1 MTDTKRT
8 VLTII
13 VDETEVLG
21 EMPLYE
27 AVVRKLVK
35 LELAGATVHMGIM
48 GYGRHGKVHRKRL
61 FGVADERPVSIV
73 VIDREESIRRAVP
86 EIRAMLPEGL
96 MYLTDAELV

>member
-1 MTDTKRT
+1 MTDSKRN

-35 LELAGATVHMGIM
+35 LELAGATVYMGIM
-48 GYGRHGKVHRKRL
+48 GFGRHGKVHRKRL

-73 VIDREESIRRAVP
+73 VIDRDEPIRRALP

-96 MYLTDAELV
+96 MYLTEAELV